1 METKDT
7 ATNVIAW
14 ENIRYQRHVCY
25 LQLKHL
31 TQHRYSVEA
40 QQGKL
45 EILHGL
51 SGYASGGRLLA
62 VMGASGS
69 G

>member
-1 METKDT
+1 MTPDSDT
-7 ATNVIAW
+7 TNLYKPLIACS
-14 ENIRYQRHVCY
+14 Y
-25 LQLKHL
+25 
-31 TQHRYSVEA
+31 TVEA

-51 SGYASGGRLLA
+51 SGYACGGRLLA